1 MPLTHDAGKDFVLEF
16 VLNEG
21 HTMKATHI
29 SKTAIVLQ
37 NGPTAGG
44 AFTYEG
50 NVLASLSKLPNHP
63 EFIVL
68 CPPSTT
74 ESVQE
79 SFPMFTVVPYTCGL
93 VAKLFIAIRGSLS
106 GYYLLKSVGMRYGK
120 FEKSL
125 RRNGDGL
132 AYFLSP
138 NPISLDLVDTAMI
151 HTVWDLGN
159 RDVPE
164 YPEIAGDR
172 HYEEREFFYSRILP
186 KSFRVVVD
194 TPRTASRIN
203 DIYKVANDRIIVG
216 GLAPARSKS
225 TTSSEN
231 FTLIKTFGRYFL
243 YPAQFWLHKRHSLL
257 SEAFA
262 QFLKSHPSVN
272 LVFTGSDKGNMSHIK
287 DLVNKLGIQKNVHF
301 LGFVSD
307 ELLTELMENTVS
319 LMFPCQLGPSN
330 LPPLEAAQLG
340 TRSVVSN
347 IHYDPALD
355 HPLIRQLSDQS
366 ISAWVDAMSIQISND
381 ETKNI
386 AKEVSNPDIAHLVSG
401 SIAQYWKIRDEWTNS
416 LSDPYVRL

>member
-1 MPLTHDAGKDFVLEF
+1 
-16 VLNEG
+16 
-21 HTMKATHI
+21 MKATHI

-50 NVLASLSKLPNHP
+50 NVLASLSKLPNHA

-74 ESVQE
+74 ESIQE
-79 SFPMFTVVPYTCGL
+79 SFPMFKVVPYTCGL
-93 VAKLFIAIRGSLS
+93 VAKFFIAIRGSLS
-106 GYYLLKSVGMRYGK
+106 GYYLLNSIGMRYGK

-125 RRNGDGL
+125 RRNGVGL

-151 HTVWDLGN
+151 HTVWDLGH

-164 YPEIAGDR
+164 YPEITGDR
-172 HYEEREFFYSRILP
+172 HYEEREYFYSRMLP

-194 TPRTASRIN
+194 TPHTASRIA
-203 DIYKVANDRIIVG
+203 DIYKVSLDRIIVG
-216 GLAPARSKS
+216 GLSPARKKVISSTENNSFVKS
-225 TTSSEN
+225 LHQ
-231 FTLIKTFGRYFL
+231 FFL
-243 YPAQFWLHKRHSLL
+243 YPAQFWPHKRHVLL
-257 SEAFA
+257 TEAFS

-340 TRSVVSN
+340 TRSIISN
-347 IHYDPALD
+347 IHHDPALD
-355 HPLIRQLSDQS
+355 HALIKQLTDQS
-366 ISAWVDAMSIQISND
+366 VSTWVQAMKTQISSETPQNANIPITNPEIVNLVD
-381 ETKNI
+381 EAFAQFWQIRN
-386 AKEVSNPDIAHLVSG
+386 EWSS
-401 SIAQYWKIRDEWTNS
+401 SINH
-416 LSDPYVRL
+416 PYVRK